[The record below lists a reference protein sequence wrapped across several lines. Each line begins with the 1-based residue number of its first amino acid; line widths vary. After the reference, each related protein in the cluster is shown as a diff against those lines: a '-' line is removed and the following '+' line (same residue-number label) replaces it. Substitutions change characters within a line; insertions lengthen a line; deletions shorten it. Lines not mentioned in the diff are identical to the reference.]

1 MYWIDKPTDQSGSYN
16 MMNIIVNQVYLWNG
30 FKVNIRNGWEEEIF
44 CKGWTFTKLQSHIIN
59 LNRLIIGDML
69 IPAAGTCITT
79 FTSIGTK
86 KGVSVS
92 LAEGKYQYWQY
103 PYQRPKE
110 AKKRHN

>member
-1 MYWIDKPTDQSGSYN
+1 MGGRNILQGLDFHKITITYYKPKQ
-16 MMNIIVNQVYLWNG
+16 
-30 FKVNIRNGWEEEIF
+30 
-44 CKGWTFTKLQSHIIN
+44 IN
-59 LNRLIIGDML
+59 HRGML